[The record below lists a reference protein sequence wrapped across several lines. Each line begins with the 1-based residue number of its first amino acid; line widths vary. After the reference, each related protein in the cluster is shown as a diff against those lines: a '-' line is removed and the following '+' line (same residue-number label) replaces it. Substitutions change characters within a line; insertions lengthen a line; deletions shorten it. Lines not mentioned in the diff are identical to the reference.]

1 MIQAVQNNKVN
12 RLVFKANEDALTSSI
27 FERFMY
33 LPKELFQH
41 ILKEALLDVIPNLDL
56 HTTESVEYWPNWNP
70 EHTTN
75 KNRVEPDVF
84 IRTATQDIIIEAKRY
99 DAKQQSKTQWKN
111 EIQAYYNEYS
121 IDEKPLL
128 FIALGGLHNQHT
140 ETIKVNNKEHQ
151 IYKCKWQAILQ
162 AINNLKYTLELTK
175 DVLNSNQT
183 ILNILE
189 DMIVSFGLFGFST
202 ADWLERFMPSSHIKK
217 SSINQL
223 ALSWKN

>member
-41 ILKEALLDVIPNLDL
+41 ILKEALLDVVPNLDL
-56 HTTESVEYWPNWNP
+56 HTIQSIEYWPNWNP
-70 EHTTN
+70 ENTTN
-75 KNRVEPDVF
+75 SNRVEPDVF

-111 EIQAYYNEYS
+111 EIQAYNNEYS
-121 IDEKPLL
+121 EDKKTLV
-128 FIALGGLHNQHT
+128 FIALGGLHNQQT
-140 ETIKVNNKEHQ
+140 ETIHVNHKPYQ

-175 DVLNSNQT
+175 DVLNGNQA

-202 ADWLERFMPSSHIKK
+202 ADWLEHFIPPSYIKK
-217 SSINQL
+217 TTIDQL